1 MSNPGRTWWG
11 IRFLDALEGFTDSG
25 RLQRGR
31 GYCSDSRILDFAITD
46 GLVTATVRGNVN
58 PYYGVYKEPKYQTRI
73 QMTPLAKRDWAR
85 AIDHIG
91 NRADLVARLLMNEM
105 PDDIE
110 SAFVSNGAGNG
121 TGKAHV
127 TTQSLLP
134 LNRQDF
140 KLTDCS
146 CPDYANPCKHIAGV
160 YYRLAR
166 QLDHDPFLLF
176 ELRGLSREHL
186 RATLSKTALGHALQ
200 GLTDT
205 GTPEPLATD
214 SYFTRPQTTPTS
226 PDYQAFWHGT
236 KRLPCELPAMRAA
249 ELPAILI
256 RKGGDY
262 PAFWDKDASFIAL
275 MEELYLRMREKNKT
289 LL

>member
-11 IRFLDALEGFTDSG
+11 SRFLEALEGFTDSG

-31 GYCSDSRILDFAITD
+31 GYSSDSRILDFAITN

-58 PYYGVYKEPKYQTRI
+58 PYFGVYKEPKYKTRI
-73 QMTPLAKRDWAR
+73 QMTPLAKADWAR
-85 AIDHIG
+85 AIAHIG
-91 NRADLVARLLMNEM
+91 SRADLVARLLMNEM

-110 SAFVSNGAGNG
+110 SAFAGTGIG
-121 TGKAHV
+121 TGKTQT

-134 LNRQDF
+134 CNRQDF

-176 ELRGLSREHL
+176 ELRGLSREQL
-186 RATLSKTALGHALQ
+186 RATLSQTPLGHALH

-205 GTPEPLATD
+205 DTPEPLATD
-214 SYFTRPQTTPTS
+214 SYFTRPEHANAS
-226 PDYQAFWHGT
+226 PDYQAFWHGA
-236 KRLPCELPAMRAA
+236 KRLPRELPAMRPA

-275 MEELYLRMREKNKT
+275 MEELYLRVREKNKT
-289 LL
+289 SL